1 MTITKTDTSLLILDE
16 SFSNIAAF
24 IDHYLP
30 DLFEELSRHCIILL
44 VTHRPI
50 EKLACKYIPI

>member
-30 DLFEELSRHCIILL
+30 DLFEELSRHCII
-44 VTHRPI
+44 THRPI
-50 EKLACKYIPI
+50 EKLACKYIPT